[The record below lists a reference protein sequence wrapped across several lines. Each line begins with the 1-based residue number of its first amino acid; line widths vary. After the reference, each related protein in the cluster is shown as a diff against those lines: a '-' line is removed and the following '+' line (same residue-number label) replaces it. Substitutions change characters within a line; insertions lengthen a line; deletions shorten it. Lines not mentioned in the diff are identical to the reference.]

1 MPTEETMSEG
11 SPMSPMP
18 AQAGPGEL
26 SIPVGAVA
34 VPDEGEQMVNPEPGD
49 KVTLQVEAE
58 VVSVD
63 GDRAIIRPTSV
74 NGQELAAEEAP
85 EQMEDL
91 QRSAEAMGALS

>member
-1 MPTEETMSEG
+1 MSEG
-11 SPMSPMP
+11 SPLPPMP
-18 AQAGPGEL
+18 AEAAPGEL

-63 GDRAIIRPTSV
+63 GERAIIRPTSV
-74 NGQELAAEEAP
+74 NGQPLDEAQP
-85 EQMEDL
+85 EGDKLEDL
-91 QRSAEAMGALS
+91 QESAESLGALS